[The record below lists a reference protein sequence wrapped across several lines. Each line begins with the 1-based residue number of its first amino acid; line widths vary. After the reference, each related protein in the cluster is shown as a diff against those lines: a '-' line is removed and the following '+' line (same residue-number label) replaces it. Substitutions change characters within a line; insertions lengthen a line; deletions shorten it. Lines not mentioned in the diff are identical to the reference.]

1 MHFSRKLAVCV
12 ACVILM
18 YSQITLA
25 DGAGAV
31 AALFRNMDKI
41 GISFRD
47 INQQNIQTTPTLVRG
62 IYKTTIKSSGAFWGY
77 LNEGGTII
85 GDHRGWK
92 VMADP
97 RRPMNSSELAEL
109 RGEII
114 RSIDFD
120 KLIKVEYGDG
130 GGRKMVMFSA
140 VDCPFCAEFEA
151 RAAKL
156 ASSMNTTFYVVP
168 SALRPIS
175 YGAVPLQNWRTAT
188 NIWCAK
194 DNASAWRAYWSKK
207 SLPASQSCE
216 FDERTAEVMGNQ
228 LEELLSSV
236 GINRHG
242 VPAILLEDGTVFTP
256 QPDFDKNYATSTF
269 GPEALA
275 SLKSVYDEQPLKWL
289 VESKQ
294 IESKQIESKP
304 TESKSSDSKQI
315 NLGSALQKL
324 FRK

>member
-1 MHFSRKLAVCV
+1 MHLSRKLAACV
-12 ACVILM
+12 ACAILM

-31 AALFRNMDKI
+31 AALFHNMDKI
-41 GISFRD
+41 GISFRG
-47 INQQNIQTTPTLVRG
+47 IGQQNIQSTPTLVRG
-62 IYKTTIKSSGAFWGY
+62 IYKLRIKSSGKDFGY
-77 LNEGGTII
+77 VNEGGTITSNNSS
-85 GDHRGWK
+85 WE
-92 VMADP
+92 VMANP
-97 RRPMNSSELAEL
+97 PRPMNSSELAEL

-114 RSIDFD
+114 RRIDFD

-140 VDCPFCAEFEA
+140 VDCPFCAKFEA

-168 SALRPIS
+168 SALRPLS
-175 YGAVPLQNWRTAT
+175 YGSVALPSWRTAT

-194 DNASAWRAYWSKK
+194 DNASAWIAYWSKK

-216 FDERTAEVMGNQ
+216 FDERTAEVMGIQ

-236 GINRHG
+236 GIKRSG
-242 VPAILLEDGTVFTP
+242 VPAILREDGTVFTP
-256 QPDFDKNYATSTF
+256 QPDFDTNYVTSTF

-289 VESKQ
+289 AESKSV
-294 IESKQIESKP
+294 EPKSA
-304 TESKSSDSKQI
+304 ESKSSDSKQI
-315 NLGSALQKL
+315 NLGGALQKL
-324 FRK
+324 FRN